1 MCTYGKFFD
10 FIPKLYSAIAKLQI
24 SNEWWTAPAEAE
36 NGNTILVTGRK
47 SLQNVRLT
55 QKYNYRIEITWAYQ
69 GDAKGMPDF
78 QTSKLMEQVQ
88 DALEACFDN
97 DPVAV
102 NTGIYTGDGE
112 RNLVFYTRSLH
123 IFQRK
128 LNEALA
134 SFPVLPLTFHA
145 EDAPQWEEYNEMCQA
160 EVKAA
165 EL

>member
-102 NTGIYTGDGE
+102 KQASTLATASAIGCSTRAASTFFNESSTRRSPPSPCYRSPSTQKTTPNGKNTT
-112 RNLVFYTRSLH
+112 
-123 IFQRK
+123 K
-128 LNEALA
+128 CAK
-134 SFPVLPLTFHA
+134 P
-145 EDAPQWEEYNEMCQA
+145 
-160 EVKAA
+160 K
-165 EL
+165 